1 MKRIIISIIM
11 LFQLQVA
18 AQMQTVKWERVA
30 DNLNFPEGPAWN
42 NSNSFLVFSN
52 CYGDWL
58 GKISEAEADTF
69 ISAPSSPFEFKSTN
83 GTTFDS
89 RGNLY
94 VCDFG
99 KGAVI
104 KFTPDKKCY
113 AVAEKYKDKKFNRPN
128 DLAFSPDGELFFT
141 DPKSNNPDSL
151 DGAIYKIN
159 LKGEVVKLDSGLAF
173 PNGIAFSRNGDEL
186 FVCESALHRIIKYKF
201 TEEGN
206 LTMSEVFAKVPG
218 GEPDGIA
225 FDVKGNLYAAHF
237 GGSAV
242 IVLAPDGK
250 IITKIKTPG
259 KNPSNVEFGGNEMT
273 ELYITEDETNA
284 VYRTKMEI
292 PGFKLF
298 NESKFDN

>member
-1 MKRIIISIIM
+1 MKKTILLAIFV
-11 LFQLQVA
+11 LVFQLN
-18 AQMQTVKWERVA
+18 AQEQTVKWEKVA

-42 NSNSFLVFSN
+42 SSENYIAFSN
-52 CYGDWL
+52 CYADWL
-58 GKISEAEADTF
+58 GKIQNAEADTF
-69 ISAPSSPFEFKSTN
+69 IAAPTKPFKFKSTN

-89 RGNLY
+89 EGNLFA
-94 VCDFG
+94 CDFG
-99 KGAVI
+99 TGAIV

-159 LKGEVVKLDSGLAF
+159 LEGKVVQLDSGLAF
-173 PNGIAFSRNGDEL
+173 PNGIVFSSTGEEL
-186 FVCESALHRIIKYKF
+186 LVAESALHRIMKYKF
-201 TEEGN
+201 DKDGN
-206 LTMSEVFAKVPG
+206 LTEPEVFVKVPG
-218 GEPDGIA
+218 GEPDGLA
-225 FDVKGNLYAAHF
+225 FDAERNLYAAHF
-237 GGSAV
+237 GGQAV
-242 IVLAPDGK
+242 IVIAPDGK

-259 KNPSNVEFGGNEMT
+259 KNPSNVEFGGKDMK

-284 VYRTKMEI
+284 VYRTDMKI

-298 NESKFDN
+298 DKSKID